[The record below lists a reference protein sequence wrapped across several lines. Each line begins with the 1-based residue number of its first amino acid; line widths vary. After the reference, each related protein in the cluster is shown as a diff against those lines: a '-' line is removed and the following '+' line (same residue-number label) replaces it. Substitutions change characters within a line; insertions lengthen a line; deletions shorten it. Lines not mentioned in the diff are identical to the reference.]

1 MRNNVKRALAVA
13 AVLLAGAVSSLVAAS
28 PAMADGVTVAHK
40 CGNPSRVYKT
50 VRAAICA
57 DLIKLSNGSSGRWY
71 IDAET
76 EAFCQSNLSPYTIKN
91 CRGVVTGADLYR
103 RKPGASAWQLIWH
116 GENYGCGS
124 LMDPADYGPCAA
136 ERVTAYSGDG
146 DINDC
151 WEFMGHARASIQL
164 PGDDVVIS
172 GILMDSQ
179 VWATGVA
186 GCNT

>member
-1 MRNNVKRALAVA
+1 MPKNFKRALAA
-13 AVLLAGAVSSLVAAS
+13 AAALLAGAVSSLVVATS

-40 CGNPSRVYKT
+40 CGNPSRVFKT
-50 VRAAICA
+50 VRAGICA
-57 DLIKLSNGSSGRWY
+57 NLVKLRNGSSGPYRLAAY
-71 IDAET
+71 T

-91 CRGVVTGADLYR
+91 CRGIVAGADLYR
-103 RKPGASAWQLIWH
+103 RKPGATAWQLVFH
-116 GENYGCGS
+116 SNNYGCGS
-124 LMDPADYGPCAA
+124 LWSGNPTCDAQRYGP
-136 ERVTAYSGDG
+136 YSYET

-164 PGDDVVIS
+164 PGDDAVIS

-179 VWATGVA
+179 VWATGVP